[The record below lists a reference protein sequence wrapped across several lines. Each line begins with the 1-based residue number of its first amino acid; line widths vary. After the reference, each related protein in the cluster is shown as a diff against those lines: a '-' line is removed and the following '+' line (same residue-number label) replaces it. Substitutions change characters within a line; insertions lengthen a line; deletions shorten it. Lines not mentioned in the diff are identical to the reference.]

1 MIEKLFDFARIDIF
15 TAADNHV
22 FDASGDAVVAVFVF
36 YTQVSGVQETVLVDD
51 LGCGL
56 RILIISFHGVVTA
69 VAHFTLHAYRA
80 LFAGFRV
87 DDFHFGMLKVA
98 SYGVAAYIER
108 VVYSRG
114 GHAGSGFRQAVNAGY
129 FHVHLFLYL
138 LHQLDGAER
147 AGHDTRAQTGHIE
160 QVEHRMVQLGYE
172 HCGYAVEC
180 GASFFVDGCKHHQ
193 RVEAF
198 HHDLCTAVG
207 KAVHRGKHHAEAVEQ
222 GDATAEFVSGSEFHM
237 LAGKETVV
245 GDVVVG
251 KHYPFRESGSARSV
265 LHVYYVV
272 ATYPAFELIQTGVFH
287 VVA

>member
-1 MIEKLFDFARIDIF
+1 
-15 TAADNHV
+15 
-22 FDASGDAVVAVFVF
+22 
-36 YTQVSGVQETVLVDD
+36 
-51 LGCGL
+51 
-56 RILIISFHGVVTA
+56 
-69 VAHFTLHAYRA
+69 
-80 LFAGFRV
+80 
-87 DDFHFGMLKVA
+87 
-98 SYGVAAYIER
+98 
-108 VVYSRG
+108 
-114 GHAGSGFRQAVNAGY
+114 
-129 FHVHLFLYL
+129 
-138 LHQLDGAER
+138 
-147 AGHDTRAQTGHIE
+147 
-160 QVEHRMVQLGYE
+160 MVQFGYE
-172 HCGYAVEC
+172 HRGYAVEC

-237 LAGKETVV
+237 LAGEETVV